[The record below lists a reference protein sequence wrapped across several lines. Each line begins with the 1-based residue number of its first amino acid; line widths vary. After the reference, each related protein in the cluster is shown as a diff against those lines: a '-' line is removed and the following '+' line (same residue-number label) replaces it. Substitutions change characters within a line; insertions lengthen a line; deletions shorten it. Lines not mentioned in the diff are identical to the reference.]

1 MRLKNLAEYYIMQ
14 RRVIRDGQEG
24 GRYEGFS
31 EMGVPVMAHIYDKK
45 SQVTDGTAGM
55 KRESVKLMLIDMP
68 HKAVY
73 DTETKQEAYEMEDM
87 GARLQVGDGVC
98 VYTAPEQGP
107 DYRVR
112 EIADPGH
119 LECKLERIG

>member
-14 RRVIRDGQEG
+14 RRVIRDEQEG

-73 DTETKQEAYEMEDM
+73 DTETKQE
-87 GARLQVGDGVC
+87 
-98 VYTAPEQGP
+98 QGP